1 MTRLAEYK
9 ESITQMTVNKKGSNT
24 APHKAILL
32 LAIIDLIERGSIRD
46 SFIPLSDELI
56 RTFSNIWKAKV
67 PITSPFSCK
76 FSYPFFHLQSSPFWK
91 LSKASTYIGQKE
103 YSSIAALKRDFIGA
117 KIDNDLFLYL
127 TIPEFRDEIRQ
138 LLNDIFLTDT
148 SASFSD
154 KIGLLS
160 LICILCTVA

>member
-103 YSSIAALKRDFIGA
+103 YSSIATLKRDFIGA

>member
-56 RTFSNIWKAKV
+56 RTFNNIWKTMLPDV
-67 PITSPFSCK
+67 MS
-76 FSYPFFHLQSSPFWK
+76 LQ
-91 LSKASTYIGQKE
+91 
-103 YSSIAALKRDFIGA
+103 
-117 KIDNDLFLYL
+117 
-127 TIPEFRDEIRQ
+127 
-138 LLNDIFLTDT
+138 
-148 SASFSD
+148 
-154 KIGLLS
+154 
-160 LICILCTVA
+160 LICHVR